1 MSYTPST
8 KATGF
13 KNRSVPDMSK
23 DIAALAKAKDKQRA
37 SDVANFQQQANGQLT
52 ELARQDS
59 VMTQNDAYELANLK
73 QFSNTLNDFLDTSAK
88 TLGKAYIDV
97 KRREGTELARKYRAG
112 DEEAIA
118 KIDGTQAQL
127 DEVEKKL
134 AEQKEK
140 AIATS
145 QKFLEDEARLNLK
158 QKLQALNIRKLGSNV
173 SYGFM
178 KSTFNEAALGY
189 KPYLEAQLNSSEES
203 LTFPEELGGETIMI
217 KDYRKLTN
225 VDQKQYVEGVVED
238 RYLEE
243 NNPFG
248 ASESVVYRYLTK
260 SVTQQT
266 DEYREQKFQQEKKN
280 QGADEIIDRRTTL
293 LSAAKNFDFD
303 ETLDYGTVVEGNEVK
318 LEGGVK
324 TTKDI
329 IQEMLNL
336 GSYSHSL
343 NNPNGA
349 NNVANREQIIKD
361 LTTFMKT
368 ADADSRQEI
377 YQFLTDER
385 VGKFFMRGQGEKLL
399 EDHFVGDLD
408 LLKIMAEADAED
420 VAKDVAEQKALKLR
434 FNNGVKALEKLYH
447 TGNPDGSDFTLNDYK
462 NGLQE
467 FMNSNNNFLDLDN
480 VQTLLSQA
488 QAWEPDIL
496 NKRASLKYYADIYD
510 TDGEVT
516 REQWNKM
523 HPDVKILIQD
533 NKHLVE
539 EPFGSDEQGFVE
551 AVKAQNTRAETQLKD
566 IAGANKTTSDFVNN
580 SLADSVSAIESDLLK
595 QAKYAFN
602 NTEMYSTK
610 AQAYEAVTEK
620 FLEEVIEKRNDPNY
634 KYYFHPEKGF
644 VNIKPAV
651 AADKTTLLLSE
662 GAIAKDNLEAKIKY
676 SNSDAIA
683 TTKLLSEINL
693 QPRRNK
699 LGVVTG
705 FNSQVSQ
712 LQKLDT
718 QGRTKFEIHNLQA
731 KANGRE
737 DLVIDISE
745 LTPAQ
750 QVIQTNLEE
759 KYKHLRGAFNSDST
773 LEKESA
779 LDEMGAISTAFL
791 GNALVDVDIYE
802 GDLSTILENQNI
814 TMEQY
819 TSDPDIRTKVNSQ
832 HLNDLIQT
840 AVAQTDNKNQAL
852 LMVAHSYRNGKDMMG
867 SYKLMMQAGSL
878 TDNVQDDKDF
888 AFGIVDSYYSGDTTK
903 LDGGFPR
910 VSIAAN
916 TNNQS
921 TLTKVIQNSG
931 AGTTED
937 LTQQLNSLNSLEPE
951 KYVSINVSGRVVQ
964 GLNPLYTK
972 WQKKKTIIESR
983 IAGQE
988 ILSDKHK
995 SWDGTNWKPSQL
1007 EFEDVKLMIRAQHF
1021 SEGKVAGAI
1030 NDPYSKLVEK
1040 FKKTSGFSQEG
1051 MTFMSYILPGDNRNN
1066 RIEAKN
1072 QQNFYNFLRKELQ
1085 Q

>member
-112 DEEAIA
+112 DQDAIA

-203 LTFPEELGGETIMI
+203 LTFPKELGGETIMI

-408 LLKIMAEADAED
+408 LLKIMAEADSED
-420 VAKDVAEQKALKLR
+420 AQKDLAEQKALKLR
-434 FNNGVKALEKLYH
+434 FNNGVKSLKQLYFN
-447 TGNPDGSDFTLNDYK
+447 GNEDGSDFTLNDYK

-467 FMNSNNNFLDLDN
+467 FMNNNNNFLDLDN
-480 VQTLLSQA
+480 VNVELKKA
-488 QAWEPDIL
+488 QDWEPDIL
-496 NKRASLKYYADIYD
+496 NKRASLVYLAGIV
-510 TDGEVT
+510 DGPGKVT
-516 REQWNKM
+516 REEWNRM
-523 HPDVKILIQD
+523 HPDVKILVQD
-533 NKHLVE
+533 QKLLIE
-539 EPFGSDEQGFVE
+539 EPFGFDEQNFTDV
-551 AVKAQNTRAETQLKD
+551 VKAQNERMETHLKD
-566 IAGANKTTSDFVNN
+566 IGGANKTTADFVTN
-580 SLADSVSAIESDLLK
+580 SIADAVKFSETDLL
-595 QAKYAFN
+595 AKAEFAFKSGQ
-602 NTEMYSTK
+602 YDTK
-610 AQAYEAVTEK
+610 ADAYKAVVQQTIDEYAEK
-620 FLEEVIEKRNDPNY
+620 KDNPNY
-634 KYYFHPEKGF
+634 DYYFDLEKGF
-644 VNIKPAV
+644 INTKPKSTTK
-651 AADKTTLLLSE
+651 ADLLLSE

-699 LGVVTG
+699 LGVVVG